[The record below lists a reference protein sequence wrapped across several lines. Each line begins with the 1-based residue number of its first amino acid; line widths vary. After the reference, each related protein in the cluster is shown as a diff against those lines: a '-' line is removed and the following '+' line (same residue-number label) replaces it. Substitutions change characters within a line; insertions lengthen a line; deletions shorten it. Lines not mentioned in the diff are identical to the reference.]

1 MTEGKTRYQSANR
14 PKRKR
19 KADRLTYGS
28 ASEKEIR
35 ADYAVAPF
43 DKMVRDMDRKWG
55 VDRLPEIVSPE
66 MAAKYGSALAK
77 LCAAIDEGEPEM
89 IAARAAVCIRGM
101 AAMDA
106 EALSAGKEPA
116 GDDVWIM
123 EFNGIEVGL
132 VKDGRAWPAV
142 KAHHP
147 DLELIT
153 ENDVITALAFYRESK
168 LGEMQAAAQ
177 KAFEG
182 AEVIRFEVKEK
193 GMEDD
198 IPFD

>member
-1 MTEGKTRYQSANR
+1 
-14 PKRKR
+14 
-19 KADRLTYGS
+19 
-28 ASEKEIR
+28 
-35 ADYAVAPF
+35 
-43 DKMVRDMDRKWG
+43 
-55 VDRLPEIVSPE
+55 
-66 MAAKYGSALAK
+66 LAK

-101 AAMDA
+101 TAMDA
-106 EALSAGKEPA
+106 EAVSAGMKPA

-123 EFNGIEVGL
+123 EFNNIEVGL
-132 VKDGRAWPAV
+132 VKDGRNWPAV
-142 KAHHP
+142 KDNHP

-182 AEVIRFEVKEK
+182 AEVIRFEVKNKELN
-193 GMEDD
+193 DD
-198 IPFD
+198 IPF